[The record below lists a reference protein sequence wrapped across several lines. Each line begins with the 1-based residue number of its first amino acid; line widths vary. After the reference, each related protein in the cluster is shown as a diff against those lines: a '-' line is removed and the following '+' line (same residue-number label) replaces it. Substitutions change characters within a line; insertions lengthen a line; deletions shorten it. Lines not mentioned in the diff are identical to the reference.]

1 LFRAHEQTR
10 ERERRIEQLN
20 RTYQVLSDV
29 NQTIVRARGTSELYE
44 RICNIA
50 VDQGDFLLAWLGR
63 PDEASGLV
71 EPVAADRE
79 HAGHLSAVPGGLEQA
94 EQGDPTVRAY
104 RSGAAAVDNGSGNGE
119 GPQSVASLPVLVFGE
134 TRLLLTLHAPLPDFF
149 DEEELA
155 LLQELVMD
163 LGFAIE
169 AREHEARRIEA
180 EEQRREWEELI
191 SYVIEHDPTA
201 ITVLDTELRHVFVSA
216 RFCEDYR
223 VSKEDVLGRHH
234 YEVFPE
240 IPDRWR
246 EVHARALKGEI
257 LRSQDDRFVRL
268 DGSVDY
274 TRWECR
280 PWYRRNGEI
289 GGIVLYTEV
298 ITGLREAEERRRTV
312 LAALEALLSASPD
325 LVSMVD
331 ADGRYWMIS
340 DSVAEMVGRAK
351 EEIIGRPF
359 EDVLPPTVSEDF
371 RRSVARVV
379 ESGSGFSKTDVVPA
393 EDGER
398 TYRTTLFPARETDG
412 TVSLIGIISVELS
425 PTGRE

>member
-1 LFRAHEQTR
+1 
-10 ERERRIEQLN
+10 
-20 RTYQVLSDV
+20 
-29 NQTIVRARGTSELYE
+29 
-44 RICNIA
+44 
-50 VDQGDFLLAWLGR
+50 
-63 PDEASGLV
+63 
-71 EPVAADRE
+71 
-79 HAGHLSAVPGGLEQA
+79 
-94 EQGDPTVRAY
+94 
-104 RSGAAAVDNGSGNGE
+104 
-119 GPQSVASLPVLVFGE
+119 
-134 TRLLLTLHAPLPDFF
+134 
-149 DEEELA
+149 
-155 LLQELVMD
+155 
-163 LGFAIE
+163 
-169 AREHEARRIEA
+169 
-180 EEQRREWEELI
+180 
-191 SYVIEHDPTA
+191 
-201 ITVLDTELRHVFVSA
+201 
-216 RFCEDYR
+216 
-223 VSKEDVLGRHH
+223 
-234 YEVFPE
+234 
-240 IPDRWR
+240 
-246 EVHARALKGEI
+246 VHARALKGEI